1 LSVWYHRYMKEVWK
15 DVVGYEGR
23 YEVSSL
29 GRLRGPRTTTKGI
42 PGSRGYYQVFLR
54 EKGARAGKTKNIHVL
69 VAEAFL
75 GPRPDGMH
83 VCHADGDKSNNTLE
97 NLRYD
102 TPKNNW
108 EDFRKNP
115 GKTRHRIG
123 RETCPRNHKLESPN
137 LMKSQLERGWRS
149 CLACS
154 RAAGY
159 LRQNPKLKVSLEE
172 LSDKYY
178 QQILE
183 ETQ

>member
-1 LSVWYHRYMKEVWK
+1 MEEIWK

-29 GRLRGPRTTTKGI
+29 GRLRGPRKTTKGI

-54 EKGARAGKTKNIHVL
+54 SESGKGITKNIHVL

-75 GPRPDGMH
+75 GSRPEGMH
-83 VCHADGDKSNNTLE
+83 VCHSDGDKSNNSLK

-115 GKTRHRIG
+115 GKTTHRIS
-123 RETCPRNHKLESPN
+123 REFCPRGHRLKDPN
-137 LMKSQLERGWRS
+137 LMKSQKSRGWRS
-149 CLACS
+149 CLSCS
-154 RAAGY
+154 RAMGY
-159 LRQNPKLKVSLEE
+159 IRQNPNIGLVLEE
-172 LSDKYY
+172 LANEYY
-178 QQILE
+178 EKIMKEKNGLSSKAN
-183 ETQ
+183 